1 VNIAIFGGSF
11 DPPHIGHETIINRS
25 LEVLDIDKLFVIPA
39 FLNPFKQKY
48 HFSPK
53 DRFNLLKQLFK
64 NKQVEVLD
72 YEIKQNNPTPTIN
85 TVKHIISTI
94 NPNNIYLII
103 GADNLSSIHL
113 WQDFEQ
119 LKDLVSFIVI
129 SRDQKSLKNDIIQFK
144 IINIDIKIS
153 STELRQSRNLNFIP
167 KKIQKKVQELWKID

>member
-11 DPPHIGHETIINRS
+11 DPPHIGHEAIVNRS

-39 FLNPFKQKY
+39 FLPPFKQKY

-53 DRFNLLKQLFK
+53 DRFNLSKQLFK